1 MPGLLQ
7 GLMRDLAPDG
17 MPGAEGASGL
27 HGARGRHMRRPLAG
41 YEWSVRMRY
50 TWPGALAHGDARD
63 GVKLRE
69 PSTPAAPDISPA
81 GPLTVA
87 HHATRYYS
95 TIPLNSVIVTPT
107 LPTTT
112 PVILLGFALAA
123 LIGLT
128 LGLLGG
134 GGSILTV
141 PVLVYV
147 LGFPAKTAIAM
158 SLPVVGVTSLISA
171 GFHWKLGNVRIQ
183 TAVMFGL
190 VAMIGS
196 FAGAKLSVFL
206 SGGVQLTLL
215 AVVMLGA
222 AASMLRGNR
231 LSENTDDADAT
242 SLRRR
247 FATLAPAALAVGVLT
262 GLVGIG
268 GGFLVVPALVLLARV
283 PMRQAVGTSLLVIA
297 MNSASGFVGYLGTVQ
312 FDWGFLSVF
321 TAIAVTGALVG
332 TALASRVPQAALKR
346 AFAVFL
352 LVLAVFVLV
361 KNLGAVRKSAVRQS
375 AMRAIPDRVS

>member
-1 MPGLLQ
+1 M
-7 GLMRDLAPDG
+7 
-17 MPGAEGASGL
+17 
-27 HGARGRHMRRPLAG
+27 
-41 YEWSVRMRY
+41 
-50 TWPGALAHGDARD
+50 
-63 GVKLRE
+63 
-69 PSTPAAPDISPA
+69 
-81 GPLTVA
+81 
-87 HHATRYYS
+87 
-95 TIPLNSVIVTPT
+95 
-107 LPTTT
+107 
-112 PVILLGFALAA
+112 ILLGFALAA

-171 GFHWKLGNVRIQ
+171 GVHWKLGNVRIQ
-183 TAVMFGL
+183 TAIMFGL
-190 VAMIGS
+190 VAMVGS

-222 AASMLRGNR
+222 AVSMLRGNR
-231 LSENTDDADAT
+231 LSENTDEADAT
-242 SLRRR
+242 SFSRR
-247 FATLAPAALAVGVLT
+247 FAKLAPAALAVGVLT
-262 GLVGIG
+262 GIVGIG
-268 GGFLVVPALVLLARV
+268 GGFLVVPALVILARV

-321 TAIAVTGALVG
+321 TAIAVAGALVG
-332 TALASRVPQAALKR
+332 TALAARVPQAALKR

-361 KNLGAVRKSAVRQS
+361 KNLGALRQSAVRQS
-375 AMRAIPDRVS
+375 AVRQSAVRAIPERVSRGHSDVLPAVL